1 MSENSFFQ
9 RTYTYFEENGHENA
23 WNGKEK
29 KVLRKPSSPMQ
40 PVGETHHLHV
50 LLKVTNDVNWKNI
63 IFSIDKT
70 QRKYSCF
77 SETILM
83 AELYEKQ
90 RLKKVLFK
98 LFSTT
103 MLMAV
108 NFETFNNDYI
118 LIVGFGIAVSYNID
132 CLLTVWQLVV

>member
-1 MSENSFFQ
+1 
-9 RTYTYFEENGHENA
+9 
-23 WNGKEK
+23 
-29 KVLRKPSSPMQ
+29 
-40 PVGETHHLHV
+40 
-50 LLKVTNDVNWKNI
+50 
-63 IFSIDKT
+63 
-70 QRKYSCF
+70 
-77 SETILM
+77 M

-118 LIVGFGIAVSYNID
+118 PIVGFGIAVSYNID
-132 CLLTVWQLVV
+132 CLLTV